1 MLLRAGMP
9 AEVRATM
16 TLKPVLTRD
25 EALAEMRARGLLTE
39 WIENLYK
46 LDDELGPDLEPSPY
60 DHDLIDLQPERPAE
74 SAAPG

>member
-9 AEVRATM
+9 AEVRATV
-16 TLKPVLTRD
+16 TLKPVLTVD
-25 EALAEMRARGLLTE
+25 EALAEMRRRGLPAE

-46 LDDELGPDLEPSPY
+46 LDDELGPDDEPNPY
-60 DHDLIDLQPERPAE
+60 DHPVIDVQPELPAP